1 MSDSAPIILVSP
13 DMRPSVM
20 GVARSLA
27 EAGMLQR
34 FVTTVA
40 VGNDSDP
47 ALFSYL
53 PEQLRRRL
61 RSKFSGRAIPDFLN
75 VPVET
80 FPTRE
85 MINLACRRTG
95 VGDIAAHR
103 LWEWAETS
111 FDKQVADHWAGRAPV
126 IYGCEHAS
134 VETFKRQK
142 AAGGLNILWQV
153 IAHHRT
159 VFGLL
164 REEYENYPEA
174 MTPYIS
180 RMFLDSDRINQRKA
194 EQFESADLIVTNSEF
209 SRRTFIE
216 AGIAPAKVTAIP
228 TGCPPIVSAD
238 DVSARNPHSKMIFLC
253 AGTQSIRKGTQY
265 LLEAWKRLAPR
276 AAELWIVGKM
286 ELPARFLA
294 GLPENVVVKPSVPRK
309 ELNEIF
315 TRADVL
321 VLPTLGEGLA
331 HIILEAMSAGLA
343 IVTTENSGC
352 GDLVEDGV
360 NGWKVPIRDV
370 DALVLRLNQC
380 IESPDQVIDM
390 GRSSTSK
397 AREWQ
402 EADFA
407 ATHANVIRE
416 FLSSRSGKDQFEQPL
431 QPVTAVAG

>member
-1 MSDSAPIILVSP
+1 MSDTAPIILVSP

-20 GVARSLA
+20 GVARSLVG
-27 EAGMLQR
+27 AGLLQR

-40 VGNDSDP
+40 VGNGNDP
-47 ALFSYL
+47 GLLTYL
-53 PEQLRRRL
+53 PEQLQKTL
-61 RSKFSGRAIPDFLN
+61 RSKLSGRTIPDYLN

-80 FPTRE
+80 FPSRE
-85 MINLACRRTG
+85 MINLAGRRAG

-111 FDKQVADHWAGRAPV
+111 FDKQVATRWAGRAPV

-142 AAGGLNILWQV
+142 EAGGLNILWQV
-153 IAHHRT
+153 IAHHG
-159 VFGLL
+159 VVYELL
-164 REEYENYPEA
+164 KEEYERFPEA
-174 MTPYIS
+174 MTPYVS
-180 RMFLDSDRINQRKA
+180 RMFLDAERINQRKD

-209 SRRTFIE
+209 SRRTFVE
-216 AGIAPAKVTAIP
+216 AGLPPDKVTSIP
-228 TGCPPIVSAD
+228 TGCPPVVSID
-238 DVSARNPHSKMIFLC
+238 SLRTPHSKMIFLC

-265 LLEAWKRLAPR
+265 LLEAWKQLSPK

-286 ELPARFLA
+286 ELPKHLLA
-294 GLPENVVVKPSVPRK
+294 NLPESVVIKPSVPRE
-309 ELNEIF
+309 ELAEIF
-315 TRADVL
+315 GRADVL

-352 GDLVEDGV
+352 GDFVEDGV

-370 DALVLRLNQC
+370 NQLANRLQQC
-380 IESPDQVIDM
+380 IDGPDLVKEM
-390 GRSSTSK
+390 GRSSTTK
-397 AREWQ
+397 ARQWQ

-407 ATHANVIRE
+407 TAHANVITK
-416 FLSSRSGKDQFEQPL
+416 FLSEHLEARDPLL
-431 QPVTAVAG
+431 QPVSAVAR

>member
-1 MSDSAPIILVSP
+1 MSDTAAIILVSP

-27 EAGMLQR
+27 DAGLLQR

-40 VGNDSDP
+40 VGTGNDA
-47 ALFSYL
+47 ALFTYL
-53 PEQLRRRL
+53 PEQLQKALRARL
-61 RSKFSGRAIPDFLN
+61 RGRTIPDYLD

-80 FPTRE
+80 FPSRE
-85 MINLACRRTG
+85 VINLAGRRAAI
-95 VGDIAAHR
+95 GDIAAHR

-111 FDKQVADHWAGRAPV
+111 FDKQVATRWAGRAPV

-134 VETFKRQK
+134 VETFKKQK
-142 AAGGLNILWQV
+142 EAGGLNILWQV
-153 IAHHRT
+153 IAHHA
-159 VFGLL
+159 VVYKLL
-164 REEYENYPEA
+164 KEEYERFPETK
-174 MTPYIS
+174 TPYVS
-180 RMFLDSDRINQRKA
+180 RMFMDAERINQRKD

-216 AGIAPAKVTAIP
+216 AGIPPEKVTAIP
-228 TGCPPIVSAD
+228 TGCPPVAS
-238 DVSARNPHSKMIFLC
+238 VPSLRSTPSKMVFLS

-265 LLEAWKRLAPR
+265 ILEAWKRLSPK

-286 ELPARFLA
+286 ELPKYLLA
-294 GLPENVVVKPSVPRK
+294 NLPESVVVKPSVPRS
-309 ELNEIF
+309 ELAEIF
-315 TRADVL
+315 RQADVL

-352 GDLVEDGV
+352 GDLVEHGV

-370 DALVLRLNQC
+370 DELATRLQQC
-380 IESPDQVIDM
+380 IDGPDLVSEM
-390 GRSSTSK
+390 GHSSATK
-397 AREWQ
+397 AGQWQ

-407 ATHANVIRE
+407 AVHANVITT
-416 FLSSRSGKDQFEQPL
+416 FLSQHLETKVQLMQPA
-431 QPVTAVAG
+431 TAVAR